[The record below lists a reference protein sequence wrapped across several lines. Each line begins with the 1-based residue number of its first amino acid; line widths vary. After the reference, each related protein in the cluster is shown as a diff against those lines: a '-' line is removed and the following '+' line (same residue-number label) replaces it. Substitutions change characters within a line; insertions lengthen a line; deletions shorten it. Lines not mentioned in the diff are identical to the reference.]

1 MVRKG
6 FKNLAI
12 GMAACMMLSQSFPAL
27 AVGNTEGH
35 WPRRKTEGMDC
46 LRGSLVSAEG
56 RQRNTAI
63 RLVEKPKRK
72 MVLLPHCP

>member
-27 AVGNTEGH
+27 AAGNTEGH
-35 WPRRKTEGMDC
+35 
-46 LRGSLVSAEG
+46 
-56 RQRNTAI
+56 
-63 RLVEKPKRK
+63 
-72 MVLLPHCP
+72 

>member
-27 AVGNTEGH
+27 AAGNTEGH
-35 WPRRKTEGMDC
+35 WQKEEGAWTFINPQGENVRKGY
-46 LRGSLVSAEG
+46 LQG
-56 RQRNTAI
+56 RFGAI
-63 RLVEKPKRK
+63 PFIGGDA
-72 MVLLPHCP
+72 

>member
-35 WPRRKTEGMDC
+35 W
-46 LRGSLVSAEG
+46 
-56 RQRNTAI
+56 
-63 RLVEKPKRK
+63 
-72 MVLLPHCP
+72 